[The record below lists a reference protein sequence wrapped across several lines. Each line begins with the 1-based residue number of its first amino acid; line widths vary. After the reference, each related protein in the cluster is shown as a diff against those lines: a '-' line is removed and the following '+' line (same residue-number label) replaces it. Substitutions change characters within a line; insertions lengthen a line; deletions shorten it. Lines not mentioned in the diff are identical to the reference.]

1 MSDAEDAPRFD
12 NAKEE
17 TAYWRMKAQDLQDML
32 KEAEASLKDFAES
45 SKELEQEMER
55 ELAQSAK
62 DLEETK
68 TRSEKLFSEREEWKS
83 KYQVS
88 LHQHNK
94 ALAENQME
102 LDQLKKSH
110 TIYRDKLRDLELDN
124 DELENTE
131 RMVRSSLNDAEQ
143 RYHQQMEKTTLLEQ
157 ELIDKSGLEEENQR
171 LRDEVR
177 ELNEEI
183 AALREREIA
192 SAYEASSHVSDQ
204 APKAMPSR
212 ARDTGELKLEDLVT
226 SKVPTDSRPES
237 SSSMSRQSEGEVN
250 MRKSISPSKQHPARP
265 PSTVPRTPLAPR
277 KSLIAH
283 HSRRNSR
290 EFGKTITNGHPS
302 AQPDRIADS
311 SASTTRSR
319 QVTNSRS
326 NRARTGNL
334 ASLNKL
340 RAIQDQMAAL
350 QNRMQRANSLGP
362 TASSTMIPSTPFDP
376 DKSALP
382 RPSSRLGAS
391 VSGRASSAHAVDNAG
406 GSTSTM
412 ARGPRPSFDGKSSIP
427 IASSALNRS
436 VRRPTSRLSMGP
448 SSVRPSEKY
457 SPQDNGTPAP
467 SSYAAGTPAR
477 SMTPTMYTSRA
488 RAHPKVSINPS
499 ELTRGPSS
507 GAATS
512 SSLDF
517 LNKEPEPTRSSSR
530 TGFTPRRD
538 SLVKGRRVSQ
548 HHART
553 GSASVDGA
561 DAFEASLRSV
571 NRPRGSTMV
580 GASGGGG
587 GESGIVLPSGGHS
600 KGTSYAG
607 SSRFTPSTAHAR
619 AQEGSNGGPS
629 SSSSSSSTL
638 SSVTAFRDS
647 RLNKSRPS
655 SALGSRSHRPLS
667 GLLSGNGPPPPSWK
681 QRNDPLV
688 AGAEGGMRR
697 SRSSSVGSN
706 DG

>member
-1 MSDAEDAPRFD
+1 
-12 NAKEE
+12 
-17 TAYWRMKAQDLQDML
+17 
-32 KEAEASLKDFAES
+32 
-45 SKELEQEMER
+45 
-55 ELAQSAK
+55 
-62 DLEETK
+62 
-68 TRSEKLFSEREEWKS
+68 
-83 KYQVS
+83 
-88 LHQHNK
+88 
-94 ALAENQME
+94 
-102 LDQLKKSH
+102 
-110 TIYRDKLRDLELDN
+110 
-124 DELENTE
+124 
-131 RMVRSSLNDAEQ
+131 
-143 RYHQQMEKTTLLEQ
+143 
-157 ELIDKSGLEEENQR
+157 
-171 LRDEVR
+171 
-177 ELNEEI
+177 
-183 AALREREIA
+183 
-192 SAYEASSHVSDQ
+192 
-204 APKAMPSR
+204 MPSR

-237 SSSMSRQSEGEVN
+237 SSSMSRQSEGEAN
-250 MRKSISPSKQHPARP
+250 LRKSISPSKQHPARP
-265 PSTVPRTPLAPR
+265 PSAVPRTPLAPR
-277 KSLIAH
+277 KSLMAH

-290 EFGKTITNGHPS
+290 EFGRTITNGHPS
-302 AQPDRIADS
+302 AQPDRTADP

-326 NRARTGNL
+326 NRTRTGNL
-334 ASLNKL
+334 ASLDKL

-350 QNRMQRANSLGP
+350 QNRMQRANTLGP

-391 VSGRASSAHAVDNAG
+391 VSGRASSAHAVDNAVA
-406 GSTSTM
+406 STSTM

-427 IASSALNRS
+427 VASSVLNRS

-448 SSVRPSEKY
+448 SSVRASEKY
-457 SPQDNGTPAP
+457 SPQENGTPAP

-507 GAATS
+507 SGAATS

-530 TGFTPRRD
+530 TGFTPRD

-548 HHART
+548 HHSRT
-553 GSASVDGA
+553 GSASVDGG

-580 GASGGGG
+580 GAGANGG

-619 AQEGSNGGPS
+619 AQEGSNGA
-629 SSSSSSSTL
+629 SSSTL

-655 SALGSRSHRPLS
+655 SALGSRNHRPLS

-688 AGAEGGMRR
+688 AGAEGGVRR
-697 SRSSSVGSN
+697 GRSSSVGSN